1 MTSTRTTTITLRL
14 SRQLLDRI
22 DDNAKRAGDNRNSY
36 IASWL
41 NYACDT
47 SVVFAGENGTAH
59 KRRVTRGFQ
68 PAPQL
73 RAPASVPAGPGCTRA

>member
-14 SRQLLDRI
+14 SHELLDRI
-22 DDNAKRAGDNRNSY
+22 ESNAKRAGENRNSY

-47 SVVFAGENGTAH
+47 SVVFAGENGSG
-59 KRRVTRGFQ
+59 V
-68 PAPQL
+68 
-73 RAPASVPAGPGCTRA
+73 